1 MQHSFIILGID
12 TCGGDSGGPM
22 VIRKPGGAWYQTGLV
37 SYGSKICGSGDP
49 SAYTKVSEYLD
60 WIQKKLE
67 P

>member
-1 MQHSFIILGID
+1 
-12 TCGGDSGGPM
+12 M

-49 SAYTKVSEYLD
+49 SVYTKVSEFLD